1 MAFKFKVKKRPN
13 MGQAVASAFAAG
25 VSQGA
30 STALQDAM
38 NESKNKKKQATQEL
52 NLFNSSISGLPSTPT
67 NNSKILPIK
76 SQIIKGQINAS
87 EGLDLLGA
95 DVDFETDKQREA
107 SIKAESVSLDP
118 MVDSVERSARASIGM
133 IGNPPTKMEQKK
145 REMDAEKRIGIKG
158 QRTPASTTEEKQLK
172 SLEREVITQAN
183 LAGMTLN
190 QYLLENPNNPSVK
203 LYTEMTQP
211 QPPSATDSGMRLTD
225 TAQVGSG
232 RRSLVQP
239 QLNAVD
245 AESTSQPTS
254 GTQSFEGTRI
264 VNPNTGEVQVLR
276 NGQWQ
281 LID

>member
-13 MGQAVASAFAAG
+13 MVEAVAYSFAAG
-25 VSQGA
+25 VSKGA
-30 STALQDAM
+30 NTALQDAM

-52 NLFNSSISGLPSTPT
+52 NLFNSSISGLPSTPA

-76 SQIIKGQINAS
+76 SQIIKGQISAS

-107 SIKAESVSLDP
+107 SIKAESESLDP
-118 MVDSVERSARASIGM
+118 MVDSVERSARASIDM
-133 IGNPPTKMEQKK
+133 IGNPPNKMEEKK

-172 SLEREVITQAN
+172 ALEREVITQAN

-211 QPPSATDSGMRLTD
+211 PPTPDGGMRLTD
-225 TAQVGSG
+225 TAQVGS
-232 RRSLVQP
+232 RKRSLVQP
-239 QLNAVD
+239 QFNTTE
-245 AESTSQPTS
+245 AESTSKPAS
-254 GTQSFEGTRI
+254 EAQSFEGTRI
-264 VNPNTGEVQVLR
+264 VNPSTGEVQILR

-281 LID
+281 PID

>member
-1 MAFKFKVKKRPN
+1 MAFKFKVKKRPS

-25 VSQGA
+25 VAQGA

-52 NLFNSSISGLPSTPT
+52 NLFNSSISGLPSTPN

-76 SQIIKGQINAS
+76 SQIIKGQISAS
-87 EGLDLLGA
+87 QGLDMLGI

-107 SIKAESVSLDP
+107 SIKAESASLDP

-133 IGNPPTKMEQKK
+133 IGNPPTKMEEKK

-158 QRTPASTTEEKQLK
+158 QTTPASTTEEKQLK
-172 SLEREVITQAN
+172 ALEREVITQAN

-190 QYLLENPNNPSVK
+190 QYVLENPNNPSVK

-211 QPPSATDSGMRLTD
+211 PPAPDSGMRLTD

-232 RRSLVQP
+232 RRSLFQP
-239 QLNAVD
+239 QFNTTQ
-245 AESTSQPTS
+245 AESTSQPAS
-254 GTQSFEGTRI
+254 EAQSFEGTRA
-264 VNPNTGEVQVLR
+264 VNPSTGEVLILQ
-276 NGQWQ
+276 NGKWQ
-281 LID
+281 TVD